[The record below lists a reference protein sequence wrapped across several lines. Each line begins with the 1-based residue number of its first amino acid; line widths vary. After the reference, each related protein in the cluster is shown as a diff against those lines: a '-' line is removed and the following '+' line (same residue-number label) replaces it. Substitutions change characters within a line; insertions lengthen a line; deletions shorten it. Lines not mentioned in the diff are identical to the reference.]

1 MRKNGFSFPLS
12 KLQISSYLLGLLQI
26 SSFYFITLPLSDMT
40 YLPMSTIPYTILL
53 FLLLYYS
60 FKVTVSNPCDPIL
73 LTSVRPSG
81 KLCKLCTVCDSAVLI
96 KSKHCSLCEKC
107 IQGFD
112 HHCRILNNCI
122 GRANYELFFKLIIIF
137 ELLILV
143 QMVTTVIVT
152 SKASGWFL
160 VFIIFEDIFFVL
172 SFLVNG
178 AFILFHCWIRK
189 KGVTTYEYIMN
200 RHKRSRSILPILDKT
215 KTGDNYVI
223 NSPQNNSFI
232 SVSKDAPTVI

>member
-1 MRKNGFSFPLS
+1 
-12 KLQISSYLLGLLQI
+12 
-26 SSFYFITLPLSDMT
+26 
-40 YLPMSTIPYTILL
+40 
-53 FLLLYYS
+53 
-60 FKVTVSNPCDPIL
+60 
-73 LTSVRPSG
+73 
-81 KLCKLCTVCDSAVLI
+81 
-96 KSKHCSLCEKC
+96 
-107 IQGFD
+107 
-112 HHCRILNNCI
+112 
-122 GRANYELFFKLIIIF
+122 
-137 ELLILV
+137 
-143 QMVTTVIVT
+143 MVTTVIVT